1 MEETCLRPG
10 ESLEELFEG
19 GLKIIQNKNYYRFT
33 SDSVLLTRFVRAKRG
48 ERVADF
54 CAGSGIVGLHFY
66 ALAPEAVSSVTLFEM
81 QPELSEMS
89 ARSVAL
95 NGLENFTAVRS
106 RVQDIGREYNEAFSL
121 VLCNPPYERG
131 GFENAD
137 YKKAVCRKEITVTLA
152 DIVDAARR
160 ALKFG
165 GRLALVNRADRLAE
179 VLYAMK
185 SRGIE
190 PKRLQFVCGRE
201 GAKPYLLLAEGTKGA
216 KEGME
221 ILPALVNA
229 RGDHF

>member
-1 MEETCLRPG
+1 MEENCLRPG

-95 NGLENFTAVRS
+95 NGLENFTAVCS

-185 SRGIE
+185 SREIE